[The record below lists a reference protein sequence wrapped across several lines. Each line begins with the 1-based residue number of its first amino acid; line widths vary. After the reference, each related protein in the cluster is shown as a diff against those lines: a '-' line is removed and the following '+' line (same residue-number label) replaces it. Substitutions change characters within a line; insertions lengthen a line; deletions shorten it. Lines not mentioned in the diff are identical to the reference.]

1 MFIMI
6 SLTAFFD
13 INREIILF
21 IYGLGFFILG
31 FAIILQAR
39 QSSRLDLA
47 RSLRWLAAFGITHAF
62 NEWGDLFIPIQ
73 TRYLSPALVNF
84 LWIAQLLLLGI
95 SFSCLFEFGV
105 AVLRPLGRARW
116 LHGFAAGL
124 LLVWVFTIFFVVLP
138 ANPDEQIWHRIA
150 RALARYFI
158 GFPGG
163 LLAAYG
169 LRVHAVQRI
178 KPLNVPAIFRMLRIA
193 GFSLGIYAFLAGLI
207 PPPVDFFP
215 GNLLNTQTFIQV
227 IGIPT
232 LVFRSLISL
241 IIAVSVIRA
250 LEIFDVETE
259 RRIEGLEQHQII
271 TAEHERLAREL
282 HDGAI
287 QKVYTAGLLVESA
300 TRLTQEGSEINAR
313 LDRSLIVLNDAIV
326 DLRRNLAELRTD
338 TVPVIEP
345 IPDLLERLAR
355 DPHYNSLV
363 AISLDLSLPEKRTL
377 SPMRTAHLMA
387 IINEALANIVRHANA
402 RNVKIKAID
411 QGGRLEL
418 TIHDDGIGISPEVR
432 PGYGLSNM
440 RDRARLLNGTLEFS
454 AKNNKGTTVIL
465 EIPWID

>member
-1 MFIMI
+1 MI
-6 SLTAFFD
+6 SLSEFF
-13 INREIILF
+13 ILNRQIILF
-21 IYGLGFFILG
+21 VYGLGFFILG
-31 FAIILQAR
+31 FAILLQVR

-47 RSLRWLAAFGITHAF
+47 RSLRWLAVFGIFHAF

-73 TRYLSPALVNF
+73 DQYLSPAVVNL
-84 LWIAQLLLLGI
+84 LWIMQILLLGG
-95 SFSCLFEFGV
+95 SFACLFEFGV

-124 LLVWVFTIFFVVLP
+124 LLLWIFVIFFVLTPV
-138 ANPDEQIWHRIA
+138 AMDVQSWRRVA
-150 RALARYFI
+150 SALARYFI

-178 KPLNVPAIFRMLRIA
+178 KPLNVPAIYQMLQIA
-193 GFSLGIYAFLAGLI
+193 GLSLGVYAFLAGLI
-207 PPPVDFFP
+207 PAQVDFFP
-215 GNLLNTQTFIQV
+215 GNLLNTQTFV
-227 IGIPT
+227 NAIGIPV

-241 IIAVSVIRA
+241 VIAIAIIRA

-259 RRIEGLEQHQII
+259 RRIEALEQQQII
-271 TAEHERLAREL
+271 LAEHERLAREL

-300 TRLTQEGSEINAR
+300 SRLAQPGSEIGGR
-313 LDRSLIVLNDAIV
+313 LDRSLVVLNDSIV
-326 DLRRNLAELRTD
+326 DLRRNLAELHTD
-338 TVPVIEP
+338 TIPVAEP
-345 IPDLLERLAR
+345 VPDLLQQLAH

-363 AISLDLSLPEKRTL
+363 TISLDLSLPEQAAL

-387 IINEALANIVRHANA
+387 IINEAMANIVRHADA
-402 RNVKIKAID
+402 RNVKIKASD
-411 QGGRLEL
+411 LGERLAIE
-418 TIHDDGIGISPEVR
+418 IQDDGIGISSEAR

-454 AKNNKGTTVIL
+454 GKGNRGTRVTL
-465 EIPWID
+465 QIPWID